1 MTTDKPVLLK
11 LGVVV
16 QHVGYVVGVR
26 EKSMVKKVSPVG
38 SHLKYAPSRSTFEIQ
53 ISGQSAPSQ
62 THVTAAGTPTC
73 TNVLVAFPPGN
84 RNIIRQTP

>member
-38 SHLKYAPSRSTFEIQ
+38 SHLKYAPLGYSAHMALKKHFRNTNLRAICTIANSCYRRRNTHMYKRASRIST
-53 ISGQSAPSQ
+53 G
-62 THVTAAGTPTC
+62 
-73 TNVLVAFPPGN
+73 
-84 RNIIRQTP
+84 